1 MEKKLTLIIADDEQ
15 FICGMLSRIIEF
27 EMLGIK
33 HVGTAYD
40 GEMLLSMIDELRPD
54 IVVTDIYMPK
64 IDGLEV
70 IRQSKERGYN
80 CRFIII
86 SGYRQFEY
94 AYNALKYE
102 VEDYIL
108 KPVEKGELN
117 DILKKVSV
125 HIRQKESGEPDHNDR
140 NAIRAYLVEKA
151 IDEELRKK
159 PLPLE
164 EMNQIYNTH
173 FETGYYRMLN
183 LKLDYSRDVRQIN
196 EDAYSVLKKLENLV
210 VKQFDGICFDVLT
223 AIKHDGCIILL
234 NYEAARDNEIK
245 NRIYVLFTEGK
256 NIVDLFQGLNLT
268 ICVGTAVKDPGLI
281 YETRRGCRRAKWI
294 RMAYGINK
302 VIFEESV
309 EDQSVD
315 SFLDTLKELEARL
328 EKAFSTLNVE
338 ECRTGILEFFTLPLS
353 VLCCTE
359 SMMFMRRIIR
369 TFCNINK
376 DILDDSMDTE
386 AMVKQMNTALHL
398 QVTFRGYRDELI
410 VLMTELIERL
420 QKNIKNK
427 NSKPVRQVCA
437 YIERNYGEKINLE
450 SMAELVDLNPVY
462 FSNLFKKET
471 GQNFTEYVTDYR
483 MKAAKKLLK
492 DSNKNI
498 NEIAYELGYP
508 DARYFSKLFKKNVG
522 VKPTEY
528 RKIYG

>member
-1 MEKKLTLIIADDEQ
+1 MEKELTLIIADDEQ
-15 FICGMLSRIIEF
+15 FICGMLSRIIQF
-27 EMLGIK
+27 EELGIR

-40 GEMLLSMIDELRPD
+40 GEMLLNMIDEFRPD

-70 IRQSKERGYN
+70 IRQSKERGYR

-117 DILKKVSV
+117 DILKKVST
-125 HIRQKESGEPDHNDR
+125 HIRQKEAGEPNQNDS
-140 NAIRAYLVEKA
+140 NAIRTYFVEKA
-151 IDEELRKK
+151 IEGELKEK
-159 PLPLE
+159 PIPLD
-164 EMNQIYNTH
+164 EMNRIYHTH
-173 FETGYYRMLN
+173 FDRGFFRMFN

-210 VKQFDGICFDVLT
+210 MKQFDGICFDILT
-223 AIKHDGCIILL
+223 AIKHDGVIVLL

-245 NRIYVLFTEGK
+245 NGIYVLFTQGK
-256 NIVDLFQGLNLT
+256 NITDLFQGLNLT
-268 ICVGTAVKDPGLI
+268 VCVGEVVKDPCLI
-281 YETRRGCRRAKWI
+281 YETKSGCRRAKWI
-294 RMAYGINK
+294 RMAYGINR
-302 VIFEESV
+302 VIFEETV
-309 EDQSVD
+309 ENQSVD
-315 SFLDTLKELEARL
+315 CFRETLKELEGRL
-328 EKAFSTLNVE
+328 EKAFVTLNVE
-338 ECRTGILEFFTLPLS
+338 DCRKGLLEFFSLPPA

-369 TFCNINK
+369 TFCEINK
-376 DILDDSMDTE
+376 DILDENMDTDVL
-386 AMVKQMNTALHL
+386 VKQMNTALHL
-398 QVTFRGYRDELI
+398 QSTFRGYRDELI
-410 VLMTELIERL
+410 TLMTELLERL
-420 QKNIKNK
+420 QENIRNK

-450 SMAELVDLNPVY
+450 TMAELVNLNPVY

-471 GQNFTEYVTDYR
+471 GKNFTEYVTDYR
-483 MKAAKKLLK
+483 LKVAKKLLK
-492 DSNKNI
+492 DSSKNI
-498 NEIAYELGYP
+498 NEIADELGYP
-508 DARYFSKLFKKNVG
+508 DARYFSKLFKKGVG